1 MLGVNG
7 SLERWTYQILSLLAG
22 LLPHSEIELA
32 AFTIRYIICFEIMI
46 FFLKL
51 VKILGIIP
59 EMS

>member
-32 AFTIRYIICFEIMI
+32 AYTIRYIIFFEVMI

-51 VKILGIIP
+51 VKI
-59 EMS
+59 